1 MWLYLLIRRG
11 AAIPLVKL
19 TGVCKMNYTLENLAS
34 IEKTTNRLLDIVNLV
49 WSENSIGLTNTQQ
62 LSIIMKELRSVAMMA
77 EYDKGAATDRL
88 LALVAD
94 LESQEILVK

>member
-1 MWLYLLIRRG
+1 
-11 AAIPLVKL
+11 
-19 TGVCKMNYTLENLAS
+19 MNYTLENLAS

-49 WSENSIGLTNTQQ
+49 WSENSIGLTNTQH
-62 LSIIMKELRSVAMMA
+62 LSVIMKELRSVAMMA

>member
-1 MWLYLLIRRG
+1 
-11 AAIPLVKL
+11 
-19 TGVCKMNYTLENLAS
+19 MNYTLENLAS
-34 IEKTTNRLLDIVNLV
+34 IEKTTNRLLDVAKSV
-49 WSENSIGLTNTQQ
+49 WSEDSIGFSNTQH
-62 LSIIMKELRSVAMMA
+62 LSVIMKELRSVAMMA

>member
-1 MWLYLLIRRG
+1 MCLYLRIRRG
-11 AAIPLVKL
+11 DAILLVKL
-19 TGVCKMNYTLENLAS
+19 IGVCKMSYTLENLAS

-49 WSENSIGLTNTQQ
+49 WSENSIGLTNTEQ

-94 LESQEILVK
+94 LENQEILFK

>member
-1 MWLYLLIRRG
+1 MS
-11 AAIPLVKL
+11 
-19 TGVCKMNYTLENLAS
+19 YTLENLAS

-49 WSENSIGLTNTQQ
+49 WSEDSIGLSNTEQ

-94 LESQEILVK
+94 LESQEILFK

>member
-1 MWLYLLIRRG
+1 
-11 AAIPLVKL
+11 
-19 TGVCKMNYTLENLAS
+19 MNYTLENLAS
-34 IEKTTNRLLDIVNLV
+34 IEKTTNRLVDIVKMV
-49 WSENSIGLTNTQQ
+49 WSEDSIGLSNTQH
-62 LSIIMKELRSVAMMA
+62 LSVIMKELRSVAMMA

>member
-1 MWLYLLIRRG
+1 
-11 AAIPLVKL
+11 
-19 TGVCKMNYTLENLAS
+19 
-34 IEKTTNRLLDIVNLV
+34 
-49 WSENSIGLTNTQQ
+49 
-62 LSIIMKELRSVAMMA
+62 MMA

>member
-1 MWLYLLIRRG
+1 
-11 AAIPLVKL
+11 
-19 TGVCKMNYTLENLAS
+19 MNYTLENLAS
-34 IEKTTNRLLDIVNLV
+34 IEKTTNRLLDVAKSV
-49 WSENSIGLTNTQQ
+49 WSEDSIGLSNTQQ

>member
-1 MWLYLLIRRG
+1 
-11 AAIPLVKL
+11 
-19 TGVCKMNYTLENLAS
+19 MNYTLENLAS
-34 IEKTTNRLLDIVNLV
+34 IEKTTNRLVDIVNLV
-49 WSENSIGLTNTQQ
+49 WSEDSIGLSNTQQ

-77 EYDKGAATDRL
+77 EYDKSAATDRL